1 MQLKVKIKNHL
12 KQMASSP
19 KAQIKRLAIGTG
31 ISILAML
38 MIFFTSYLEYQWL
51 FYLFA
56 VISSLGIIY
65 AIPGYIGVWVWRMKD
80 VIFRDDDTHSPN

>member
-1 MQLKVKIKNHL
+1 MQLKARIKNHL
-12 KQMASSP
+12 KEMANSP
-19 KAQIKRLAIGTG
+19 KTQIKRLAIGTA

-56 VISSLGIIY
+56 IISSLGIIY

-80 VIFRDDDTHSPN
+80 VIFRDDDTRS